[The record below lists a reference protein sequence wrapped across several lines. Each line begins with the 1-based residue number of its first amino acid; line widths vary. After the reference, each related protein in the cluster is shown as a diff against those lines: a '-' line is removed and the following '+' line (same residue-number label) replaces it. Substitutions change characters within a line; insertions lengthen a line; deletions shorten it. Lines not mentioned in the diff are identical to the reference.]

1 VTKRGQIKK
10 KNSMQTTIMQIERK
24 IKSFKRGKIFFLDN
38 FADLGT
44 PETVKKSLQRL
55 TNSGLLVRLANGIYW
70 YPKKEKELYGIKIAG
85 KPTLDEIAKAI
96 AKRDKARI
104 VPTGLHALNL
114 LNLSTQVPAN
124 VVYLTDVTP
133 RKITIGNGKGIL
145 FKHTSEVKRLAYK
158 SEHLM
163 LIVSAIREIGENN
176 VTAEQLA
183 IIKKHF
189 SYITKQEF
197 ETDIEL
203 VPVWI
208 RKILLTL

>member
-1 VTKRGQIKK
+1 
-10 KNSMQTTIMQIERK
+10 MQVAINQIENK
-24 IKSFKRGKIFFLDN
+24 VKSHKRGKIFFLDD
-38 FADLGT
+38 FAGLGT
-44 PETVKKSLQRL
+44 PDTIKKSLQRL

-70 YPKKEKELYGIKIAG
+70 YPKKEKELYGVKILG

-124 VVYLTDVTP
+124 IVYLTDGTA
-133 RKITIGNGKGIL
+133 RKIRIGEGKGIL
-145 FKHTSEVKRLAYK
+145 FKHTSEVKRLSYK
-158 SEHLM
+158 SEYLM
-163 LIVSAIREIGENN
+163 LIVSALREIGENN
-176 VTAEQLA
+176 ITDRQFS
-183 IIKKHF
+183 IIKEHF
-189 SYITKQEF
+189 SRITKQEF
-197 ETDIEL
+197 ETDIKL